1 MEQSLDNLNEMLFN
15 GILIVLPFVDRRQ
28 LLLNSIFFGS
38 LKSMR
43 TFLDRLHD
51 LKLNEVALR
60 KNEISENNIDI
71 DKKAESNS
79 SLVEND
85 YQLYQAI
92 NVLKGLSIHLKKA
105 G

>member
-1 MEQSLDNLNEMLFN
+1 LSGHLDN
-15 GILIVLPFVDRRQ
+15 
-28 LLLNSIFFGS
+28 
-38 LKSMR
+38 
-43 TFLDRLHD
+43 
-51 LKLNEVALR
+51 
-60 KNEISENNIDI
+60 EIAENNIDI

-85 YQLYQAI
+85 YQLYEAI